1 MDVELST
8 WYAPYVCTAKARGM
22 VSGYPNGTF
31 KPSQSVSFVEAA
43 KMLAV
48 NFGLPVNQKEA
59 RWDLSGQEQ
68 QVWYLP
74 YTYALARK
82 DALAPSIFTYDQ
94 RITRGEMA
102 EIVYRLST
110 DTTSH
115 ATVDPLSGVIGPSG
129 ADRTYNMLS
138 SIEPAMINILG
149 SPLDDSL
156 IAFSHTQSLEYI
168 LGWKQNATGIRIV
181 HALPQQRCTESG
193 LPEHCQPLTR
203 NIDVGFYILGK
214 GSGTVHQALIKSNY
228 DNFVDRTAGT
238 RKKITVSCLN
248 VGIEGEYT
256 EYCIMPITAQ
266 KTLLIVRDW
275 IDTSVCCDNI
285 TSYKTDEQERIFQG
299 LLDSLDLLVEPVAS
313 DMIAVKLYFGDK
325 KVIEESDCAATK
337 PVARYIPK
345 TSAVADAT
353 LRLLLQGVTPE
364 IGEAQGLVSSFD
376 NKTGY
381 FGENIESL
389 LSYYHGITIVN
400 GVATLKFSG
409 EAMAYLNNT
418 ACTQEAVKGSIGDTL
433 LQFPSIKKIQY
444 SIDGKVITDWD
455 G

>member
-129 ADRTYNMLS
+129 AYRTYNMLS
-138 SIEPAMINILG
+138 SI
-149 SPLDDSL
+149 
-156 IAFSHTQSLEYI
+156 
-168 LGWKQNATGIRIV
+168 
-181 HALPQQRCTESG
+181 
-193 LPEHCQPLTR
+193 
-203 NIDVGFYILGK
+203 
-214 GSGTVHQALIKSNY
+214 
-228 DNFVDRTAGT
+228 
-238 RKKITVSCLN
+238 
-248 VGIEGEYT
+248 
-256 EYCIMPITAQ
+256 
-266 KTLLIVRDW
+266 
-275 IDTSVCCDNI
+275 
-285 TSYKTDEQERIFQG
+285 
-299 LLDSLDLLVEPVAS
+299 
-313 DMIAVKLYFGDK
+313 
-325 KVIEESDCAATK
+325 
-337 PVARYIPK
+337 
-345 TSAVADAT
+345 
-353 LRLLLQGVTPE
+353 
-364 IGEAQGLVSSFD
+364 
-376 NKTGY
+376 
-381 FGENIESL
+381 
-389 LSYYHGITIVN
+389 
-400 GVATLKFSG
+400 
-409 EAMAYLNNT
+409 
-418 ACTQEAVKGSIGDTL
+418 
-433 LQFPSIKKIQY
+433 
-444 SIDGKVITDWD
+444 
-455 G
+455 